1 MNAGVV
7 QPATGSPKGW
17 LRSALARFVGASG
30 AETALVADLD
40 APYVGPDSVAGQ
52 GFPNEPWL
60 EAVRQARTASEADP
74 PVSRSRVVF
83 FDGKTEGGRPTL
95 ISLHG
100 DQSRWR
106 TLAVAIGRS
115 HPTPA
120 ERRAIGEAL
129 DRPWQPIHSSIS
141 LLDAVGRHTGLP
153 LALFERRQLMWANP
167 QLWRSL
173 DLREGVELGLS
184 FADPKALIA
193 AARLEAAARGEIPLR
208 GFMLTSLPGG
218 QHLLQA
224 ANPEQS
230 QRTARVERLST
241 EWKLTPMERHEL
253 GHILHGRS
261 SKEAAAVD
269 GVSPETT
276 RERRRQIY
284 RKAGVGGAGPLRAIL
299 DGLVG

>member
-1 MNAGVV
+1 MNARVV

-17 LRSALARFVGASG
+17 LRSALARFVGACG
-30 AETALVADLD
+30 AESALVADLD

-52 GFPNEPWL
+52 GISEEPWL
-60 EAVRQARTASEADP
+60 EAVRQARTVSEVIP
-74 PVSRSRVVF
+74 PAGRPRVVF
-83 FDGKTEGGRPTL
+83 FEGRTDGGARTS

-129 DRPWQPIHSSIS
+129 DRPWHPVHSSIS

-153 LALFERRQLMWANP
+153 FALFERRQLMWANA
-167 QLWRSL
+167 QLWRAL
-173 DLREGVELGLS
+173 ELRDGVEIGLS

-208 GFMLTSLPGG
+208 GFVLTTLSGG

-230 QRTARVERLST
+230 QRSSRVERLSKR
-241 EWKLTPMERHEL
+241 WRLTPMERHEL
-253 GHILHGRS
+253 GHILLGRS
-261 SKEAAAVD
+261 SKEAAALD

-299 DGLVG
+299 DGYVE